1 MVIDYW
7 IVLVFGILN
16 CFRIVKAFQIFV
28 GKNDKILLVTKCIWD
43 IIWFQAS
50 KSFQDIYKTGDGE

>member
-16 CFRIVKAFQIFV
+16 CFRIVKAFWIFV
-28 GKNDKILLVTKCIWD
+28 GKNDKLLLVTKCIWD
-43 IIWFQAS
+43 IIWF
-50 KSFQDIYKTGDGE
+50 